1 MMPEYRPRLNQ
12 RFRDFVFMRAYKL
25 GIAQRFNDFLFICA
39 SKLLNMRIRVSG
51 IDTGNPELD
60 ALRMAFHDSQY
71 RNQELRG
78 ENSRLSI
85 AYTILRCKMIDVV
98 RDL

>member
-1 MMPEYRPRLNQ
+1 
-12 RFRDFVFMRAYKL
+12 MRAGLEK
-25 GIAQRFNDFLFICA
+25 IINDFLFICA

-85 AYTILRCKMIDVV
+85 ANTILRCKMIDVV